1 MTTHTTTPPTNTTT
15 RFGARAAVLI
25 ATVGPLSIAALRG
38 LLPYD
43 TVDDATT
50 IAAKVAAHPTAQAAV
65 LWLSY
70 LALLTMPLAVLIV
83 SRVAMRARPVLGT
96 VAAVIAWIGFTGLA
110 FLVTPDLTAQAA
122 TDAGLPT
129 ATAAAL
135 LTAIDWNPVASTA
148 LLLFVA
154 GHILGTVR
162 LGLALWPVIPRWAA
176 LALIVSQPLHFVVAV
191 IVPNHP
197 LDTLARGQ
205 HAFRDHTTNDRRGHA
220 RLDRRDGRDGAGV
233 LVAVWGVEQQVA
245 GSE

>member
-15 RFGARAAVLI
+15 RLVARAAALI

-50 IAAKVAAHPTAQAAV
+50 IAAKAAAHPTAQAAV

-96 VAAVIAWIGFTGLA
+96 IAAVIAWIGFTGLA
-110 FLVTPDLTAQAA
+110 FLLTPDLTAQAA
-122 TDAGLPT
+122 TNAGLPT
-129 ATAAAL
+129 ATTAVL
-135 LTAIDWNPVASTA
+135 LTAIDANPVASTA

-154 GHILGTVR
+154 GHILGTVL

-176 LALIVSQPLHFVVAV
+176 VGLIVSQPLHFVVAV

-197 LDTLARGQ
+197 LDTLAWIL
-205 HAFRDHTTNDRRGHA
+205 TTIGFTAAAATGLTTDRATLSRS
-220 RLDRRDGRDGAGV
+220 R
-233 LVAVWGVEQQVA
+233 
-245 GSE
+245 

>member
-1 MTTHTTTPPTNTTT
+1 MTTHTTTPPTNTN
-15 RFGARAAVLI
+15 RFGPRAAVLI

-50 IAAKVAAHPTAQAAV
+50 IADYVAAHPTAESAV

-129 ATAAAL
+129 ATTATL
-135 LTAIDWNPVASTA
+135 LTAIDGNPVASTA

-154 GHILGTVR
+154 GHILGTVL

-176 LALIVSQPLHFVVAV
+176 LVLIVSQPLHFVVAV

-197 LDTLARGQ
+197 LDTLAWML
-205 HAFRDHTTNDRRGHA
+205 TTIGFGAAAATGLTTDRATLSRS
-220 RLDRRDGRDGAGV
+220 R
-233 LVAVWGVEQQVA
+233 
-245 GSE
+245 

>member
-15 RFGARAAVLI
+15 RFGPRAAVLI

-50 IAAKVAAHPTAQAAV
+50 IADYVAAHPAAESAV

-96 VAAVIAWIGFTGLA
+96 VAAVIAWIGFSGLA

-122 TDAGLPT
+122 TDARLPT
-129 ATAAAL
+129 ATTAAL
-135 LTAIDWNPVASTA
+135 LTAIDGNPVASTA

-154 GHILGTVR
+154 GHILGTVL
-162 LGLALWPVIPRWAA
+162 LGLALWRVIPRWAA
-176 LALIVSQPLHFVVAV
+176 VGLIVSQPLHFVVAV

-197 LDTLARGQ
+197 LDTLAWIL
-205 HAFRDHTTNDRRGHA
+205 TTIGFAAAAATGLTTDRATLSQSR
-220 RLDRRDGRDGAGV
+220 
-233 LVAVWGVEQQVA
+233 
-245 GSE
+245 